1 MQELLTRY
9 EALPEYI
16 KDWPL
21 VKIREFREK
30 KVTTTDDEAPSSK
43 VLTDFDN
50 KLKKCEDKLKEANVW
65 LPKLIEKRDYV
76 HSILSHPQYKE
87 GKMSAGF
94 KSSLKAV
101 QTRLA
106 KFEWSAE
113 DDTILIKGKPF
124 GVEVK
129 GINTDHLKKTWE
141 KSLPKPAM
149 MDAKAFD
156 AFMSKANACI
166 EQFRPIFLKN
176 GCGEKL
182 EAWNTLE
189 ATLRQKLK
197 EDDTVVDVLE
207 LKDIYEELDK
217 HIPKSSAKK
226 KKDWTNVR
234 SEYQKRAKAPQFK
247 ADKKA
252 MQKYEHLDD
261 LFQEA
266 YEERNVAKM
275 EKYFAKIDALLPKKG
290 TFKESVCETTFV
302 TKDEIKGTTY
312 HSSDND
318 DEEEAE
324 FSDEEEEEE
333 EEEEESSYSV
343 ERLPKSKKRGRAH
356 EEPIVTTL
364 SQVLDVFSGTNKH
377 IGEQEPREKSQ
388 AQIFS

>member
-1 MQELLTRY
+1 MERQLRDIYSRITRFRSLSVFLKFFCVVQLIISFVLPDLLPREL
-9 EALPEYI
+9 
-16 KDWPL
+16 K
-21 VKIREFREK
+21 
-30 KVTTTDDEAPSSK
+30 
-43 VLTDFDN
+43 
-50 KLKKCEDKLKEANVW
+50 VW
-65 LPKLIEKRDYV
+65 LV
-76 HSILSHPQYKE
+76 V
-87 GKMSAGF
+87 M
-94 KSSLKAV
+94 
-101 QTRLA
+101 
-106 KFEWSAE
+106 
-113 DDTILIKGKPF
+113 
-124 GVEVK
+124 
-129 GINTDHLKKTWE
+129 
-141 KSLPKPAM
+141 
-149 MDAKAFD
+149 
-156 AFMSKANACI
+156 
-166 EQFRPIFLKN
+166 
-176 GCGEKL
+176 
-182 EAWNTLE
+182 
-189 ATLRQKLK
+189 
-197 EDDTVVDVLE
+197 VDVLA

>member
-1 MQELLTRY
+1 LRDIYSRITLFRSLSVFLKFFCVVQLIISFVLPDLLPREL
-9 EALPEYI
+9 
-16 KDWPL
+16 K
-21 VKIREFREK
+21 
-30 KVTTTDDEAPSSK
+30 
-43 VLTDFDN
+43 
-50 KLKKCEDKLKEANVW
+50 VW
-65 LPKLIEKRDYV
+65 LV
-76 HSILSHPQYKE
+76 V
-87 GKMSAGF
+87 M
-94 KSSLKAV
+94 
-101 QTRLA
+101 
-106 KFEWSAE
+106 
-113 DDTILIKGKPF
+113 
-124 GVEVK
+124 
-129 GINTDHLKKTWE
+129 
-141 KSLPKPAM
+141 
-149 MDAKAFD
+149 
-156 AFMSKANACI
+156 
-166 EQFRPIFLKN
+166 
-176 GCGEKL
+176 
-182 EAWNTLE
+182 
-189 ATLRQKLK
+189 
-197 EDDTVVDVLE
+197 VDVLA

-217 HIPKSSAKK
+217 HIPKSSTKQEQK

-312 HSSDND
+312 HSSDD
-318 DEEEAE
+318 DDEEEEEEAE
-324 FSDEEEEEE
+324 FSDEEEEE